1 MHCHQPRIAII
12 GGGPGG
18 LTLGCLLNKAGVR
31 ATVFERRPEPNDEDY
46 DAPSGMLDL
55 HGESGVKAL
64 KQCSLFD
71 EFLALTGDCS
81 EEIKIYDCHGHLLY
95 HDAGGSAADARP
107 EISRHA
113 LTRLLHSNMPSEMI
127 KWGHKAVEIASS
139 TTEDEYTEIVVDF
152 GIHGKQAFDF
162 VVGADGAW
170 SKVRKYLTP
179 IQPTYTGVHFI
190 TLDMPSV
197 TTDHPDL
204 ADFLGQGSMTA
215 LAFRNGIISQRGP
228 RGSARFYLAVSTAD
242 ENFAKTSGLGD
253 KTVSEA
259 APTLVG
265 DVSLF
270 GRWSQSWKEIIK
282 VACNAGKS
290 GNKLDIKLL
299 YTLPSTHT
307 WETKPGVSLVG
318 DAAHLMTP
326 FGGEGVNLAM
336 RDSLDL
342 SDIIVKLVKSRN
354 TNAHD
359 FQRNLTPL
367 LELYEKNMTCRAQE
381 RMEEAAKHQHTM
393 FETENGSAEW
403 AAMFRDMRGDRNKQ
417 VIRIAGVN
425 KSRL

>member
-1 MHCHQPRIAII
+1 MHCYQPRIAII

-31 ATVFERRPEPNDEDY
+31 ATVFDRRPEPNDEDY
-46 DAPSGMLDL
+46 DGLSGMLDL
-55 HGESGVKAL
+55 HGESGIKAL
-64 KQCSLFD
+64 KQCGLFD

-81 EEIKIYDCHGHLLY
+81 EETKIYDCYGHLLY

-113 LTRLLHSNMPSEMI
+113 LTKLLHSNTPSEMI
-127 KWGHKAVEIASS
+127 KWGHKAVEVESS
-139 TTEDEYTEIVVDF
+139 TTEDGCTEIVVDF

-179 IQPTYTGVHFI
+179 IQPTYTGIHFI

-204 ADFLGQGSMTA
+204 ADFLGQGSMTS

-242 ENFAKTSGLGD
+242 EDFAKTSGLGD
-253 KTVSEA
+253 NTVSEA
-259 APTLVG
+259 ASKLVE
-265 DVSLF
+265 DASLF
-270 GRWSQSWKEIIK
+270 GRWSQSLKEIIK
-282 VACNAGKS
+282 AACNAGKS
-290 GNKLDIKLL
+290 GSKLDIKPL
-299 YTLPSTHT
+299 YTLPSTHA

-318 DAAHLMTP
+318 DAAHLMAP
-326 FGGEGVNLAM
+326 FTGEGVNLAM
-336 RDSLDL
+336 LDSLEL

-354 TNAHD
+354 ANAHG
-359 FQRNLTPL
+359 FQRSMTPL
-367 LELYEKNMTCRAQE
+367 LEVYENNMTCRAQE
-381 RMEEAAKHQHTM
+381 RIKEAGKHQHTM
-393 FETENGSAEW
+393 FGTENGSAEW
-403 AAMFRDMRGDRNKQ
+403 AAMFHDMWDRK
-417 VIRIAGVN
+417 
-425 KSRL
+425 

>member
-95 HDAGGSAADARP
+95 HDAG
-107 EISRHA
+107 
-113 LTRLLHSNMPSEMI
+113 
-127 KWGHKAVEIASS
+127 EIASS

-367 LELYEKNMTCRAQE
+367 LELYEKNMTCRAQV